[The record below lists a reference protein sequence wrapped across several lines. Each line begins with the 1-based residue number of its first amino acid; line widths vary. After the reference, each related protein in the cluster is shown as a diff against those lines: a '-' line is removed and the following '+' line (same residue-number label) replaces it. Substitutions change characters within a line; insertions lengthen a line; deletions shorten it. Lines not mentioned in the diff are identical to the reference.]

1 MIRLAIADDHPV
13 IREGLKRLI
22 SNSPDMQVVCEAVN
36 SREIVPML
44 KENQVDILLLD
55 ISMPGGKFFDTLQRI
70 RIRTPGV
77 KVLVLSVHPEEKYA
91 LRTLKAGGCGY
102 LTKDRSLEE
111 LVAAIRRIYQG
122 GKYISASL
130 AEYLLNENIGGTAE
144 TPLERLSNREY
155 EILCMLGSGKRP
167 RDIADELSLSPKTV
181 NDHRKHILQK
191 LKLESTSELIRYAI
205 EHGLPE

>member
-13 IREGLKRLI
+13 VREGLKRLI
-22 SNSPDMQVVCEAVN
+22 SNNPDMQIVCEAVN
-36 SREIVPML
+36 SREIAPML

-55 ISMPGGKFFDTLQRI
+55 ISMPGGKFLDTLQRI
-70 RIRTPGV
+70 RTRTPGV

-102 LTKDRSLEE
+102 LTKDRSPEE
-111 LVAAIRRIYQG
+111 LVTAIRRIYQG

-130 AEYLLNENIGGTAE
+130 AEHLLNENIRGAAE

-167 RDIADELSLSPKTV
+167 NEIADELSISPKTV
-181 NDHRKHILQK
+181 SAHRKHILQK
-191 LKLESTSELIRYAI
+191 LKLESTSELIRYTI
-205 EHGLPE
+205 EHELAG